1 MSCIKYNVSGLKPI
15 DQQDG
20 NKEKLEK
27 LDTLHDMWR
36 TGERGDDI
44 QNVLNDNEIFPRGA
58 ESYVRDEYGFNLTL
72 NQQFEPFFES
82 YIEEVQELPS
92 LCQSAKYGKVY
103 WTIQELMDDYF
114 TRDFETKVLN
124 NPMIRAIQIIVPT
137 GADKRTLFKIK
148 NDNDTD
154 IIVSTNPSQS
164 VNKST
169 VLNYVAN
176 CILRFFNSGSSI
188 NTNAL
193 VLFAIDANAG
203 SLPCIFQSISNN
215 VNTIGTALTI
225 CDSAGGGVDDSS
237 SVNKCG
243 VKAQDILFNKK
254 YQPLLFPFNIDDV
267 IISESNTE
275 RRAALNQIKS
285 THISRAYIIQSNVFT
300 RDKYILYYTENKLPF
315 SVQNKCS
322 IVFHVMDITTKKDFL
337 AAFELR
343 ASGKLIS
350 GTPVVVLRAL
360 IRYLYDQLNNNNNVE
375 INRDLEKI
383 ANSSASF
390 NIVPIIG
397 DMLKQRQ
404 SKVDIIKML
413 LDYKR
418 AGDHEQVN
426 SLNQVQTKTGSLY
439 NVLCTGDVLCS
450 VYSRTQKKNTCYS
463 HAGKLDLF
471 RVPPTGEINE
481 EAVARAKA
489 LAEAVRLSIEIEGKM
504 TLMKA
509 FQLGDLST
517 YKANLSTLR
526 QTTYEQQPITQLT
539 LLGLQHAIETYLPTD
554 ETTTA
559 ETTTAAPTADAPAFE
574 KYITY
579 INNEIIAQNNGT
591 NIDGQVQYSS
601 FGTEL
606 NETNYIDAS
615 EKLTKIQAELSDF
628 FIKFDIMRK
637 NSPFDASQNLLGPA
651 QDINTMDTGDATTS
665 PTTPT
670 SSRRSPTSSRS
681 SPTNISKAYRKAPF
695 FNIDLTTNV
704 NAMNELDFILKFN
717 SQNDRRRGNKV
728 MKANVEVNVKNF
740 QELMLTILEE
750 YQQNINVLPPKN
762 EELNNKIDL
771 VKIMIQSL
779 TMAIP
784 VVDNVGKD
792 DIIIYTKPSFDADEM
807 ESKEE
812 FTMSAFEDIMAL
824 LVIDSNDNDSN
835 DDNSIGINLDPDTD
849 SDEMDSDEDED
860 GTESDVNSNQEDAR
874 ENINEEN
881 NNTMDSDEEE
891 DEDGRE
897 SVVQNPNAIKSGK
910 DISEEQKTTVVSLR
924 RSPRLAKKQKTG
936 GVNCRINIL
945 LLPTQSMIFAGSDA
959 IMPFITSFI
968 SEQYPAYYLEFL
980 KDQKSSLPS
989 QAAIIV
995 QESINAFPQQSTQTQ
1010 SIDYFDFLNNLR
1022 VNVSDETI
1030 ENAYALLSSSFNNYV
1045 YEYLESLT
1053 DDLSNSCNT
1062 IMDAFKQLPKEVK
1075 LLIFITNL
1083 IHDQDDL
1090 LDKSIYFYGGIYGK
1104 DEDVFNNL
1112 MDLVEESPSSGS
1124 FSNISNTIYY
1134 IYEINNFRDI
1144 YCAVIQFFG
1153 IIKKYYINRNE
1164 NEEVLI
1170 TDYVKVADESD
1181 MLIDNVMNLVQY
1193 GGLARLDFLIG
1204 NFLVAPLK
1212 TIQTNTTQIV
1222 LQSTASNNSINTTN
1236 PAPASNNIINTT
1248 NTSSVSNTR
1257 KDKTRTRGGK
1267 RTRRVRKSKKRPTQ
1281 TKRKKNNKKRGS
1293 KKLKKRNLK
1302 KRTTRRKK

>member
-1 MSCIKYNVSGLKPI
+1 MSCIKYTVSGQKPI
-15 DQQDG
+15 AQQEG

-44 QNVLNDNEIFPRGA
+44 QQVLNDKIFPGGA
-58 ESYVRDEYGFNLTL
+58 QAYVRDEYGFNLTL
-72 NQQFEPFFES
+72 NQQFEPLFES
-82 YIEEVQELPS
+82 YIEEKQQLPS

-103 WTIQELMDDYF
+103 WTIQELMDDYLEKY
-114 TRDFETKVLN
+114 FETKILN

-137 GADKRTLFKIK
+137 GSDKRTLFNIK

-154 IIVSTNPSQS
+154 ITIPIPIPNSTNQLQNE
-164 VNKST
+164 NKST

-176 CILRFFNSGSSI
+176 CILRFFNNG
-188 NTNAL
+188 TNITTNNL

-203 SLPCIFQSISNN
+203 SLPCIFQSIRDN

-267 IISESNTE
+267 RISESNTE
-275 RRAALNQIKS
+275 RRTALNKIKS
-285 THISRAYIIQSNVFT
+285 DHKSRAYIIQSNVFT

-315 SVQNKCS
+315 SIQNKCS
-322 IVFHVMDITTKKDFL
+322 IVFHVMDITTQKDFS

-360 IRYLYDQLNNNNNVE
+360 IRYLYDQRANNNNIA
-375 INRDLEKI
+375 INEELKKI

-390 NIVPIIG
+390 NIVPIIR
-397 DMLKQRQ
+397 DMLNQRQ
-404 SKVDIIKML
+404 SKVDIINML

-450 VYSRTQKKNTCYS
+450 VYSRTQEKNTCYS

-471 RVPPTGEINE
+471 RFPGEQRDQGEVDQAIAVAEAQRLYIEIN
-481 EAVARAKA
+481 
-489 LAEAVRLSIEIEGKM
+489 GKM
-504 TLMKA
+504 TLMRSIG
-509 FQLGDLST
+509 LGDLST
-517 YKANLSTLR
+517 YEANLSTLI

-539 LLGLQHAIETYLPTD
+539 LLGLQHAIKTYLP
-554 ETTTA
+554 
-559 ETTTAAPTADAPAFE
+559 AFQ

-579 INNEIIAQNNGT
+579 IDEIIAPNNDMDGNEMESDDKYLNLEEPT
-591 NIDGQVQYSS
+591 N
-601 FGTEL
+601 
-606 NETNYIDAS
+606 NNYIDAS
-615 EKLTKIQAELSDF
+615 EKLTKIQSELSDF
-628 FIKFDIMRK
+628 FIKLDIMRK
-637 NSPFDASQNLLGPA
+637 NSPFNVSQNLLGPA
-651 QDINTMDTGDATTS
+651 QDTNTTTS

-670 SSRRSPTSSRS
+670 STSSRS
-681 SPTNISKAYRKAPF
+681 SPTSISKAYRKAPF

-704 NAMNELDFILKFN
+704 NAMNELDLILKFN
-717 SQNDRRRGNKV
+717 SQNERRRGNKV

-750 YQQNINVLPPKN
+750 YEQNINVLPPQN
-762 EELNNKIDL
+762 EELNKKIEL

-784 VVDNVGKD
+784 VVDKVGKD
-792 DIIIYTKPSFDADEM
+792 DIIIYTKQSFNADEM
-807 ESKEE
+807 ESDDEDGPNNKSKEE

-824 LVIDSNDNDSN
+824 LVIDSNDDE
-835 DDNSIGINLDPDTD
+835 SIGINLDSDTD
-849 SDEMDSDEDED
+849 SDAMDSDEEED
-860 GTESDVNSNQEDAR
+860 GTESDVNSNQNNNNPNEMNSDDEEDAV

-881 NNTMDSDEEE
+881 NNTMDSDE
-891 DEDGRE
+891 DEDGTE
-897 SVVQNPNAIKSGK
+897 SVGQNPNAIKSGK

-945 LLPTQSMIFAGSDA
+945 LLPTQGMIFAGSDA

-980 KDQKSSLPS
+980 KAQKSILLSQLQS

-995 QESINAFPQQSTQTQ
+995 QDSINAFPQQSTQTQ

-1022 VNVSDETI
+1022 FNIRVNVSDEAI
-1030 ENAYALLSSSFNNYV
+1030 ENAYALLSCSFNNYV

-1053 DDLSNSCNT
+1053 DDLNNSCNT

-1083 IHDQDDL
+1083 IHDKN
-1090 LDKSIYFYGGIYGK
+1090 DKSIYFYGGIYGK

-1170 TDYVKVADESD
+1170 TDYVKVADESR
-1181 MLIDNVMNLVQY
+1181 MLINNVMNLVQY

-1222 LQSTASNNSINTTN
+1222 LQSTAPNNGINATN
-1236 PAPASNNIINTT
+1236 TAPAPNRVKRSR
-1248 NTSSVSNTR
+1248 S
-1257 KDKTRTRGGK
+1257 GGK
-1267 RTRRVRKSKKRPTQ
+1267 RTRRIRKSKKRPTQ
-1281 TKRKKNNKKRGS
+1281 TKRKKHNKKSAS
-1293 KKLKKRNLK
+1293 KKLKKKNQK

>member
-1 MSCIKYNVSGLKPI
+1 MSCIKYTVSGEKSS
-15 DQQDG
+15 DKA
-20 NKEKLEK
+20 NEKLEK

-44 QNVLNDNEIFPRGA
+44 QNVLNDNDIDIFPRGA
-58 ESYVRDEYGFNLTL
+58 QAYVREEYGFNLTL
-72 NQQFEPFFES
+72 NQQFEPLFES
-82 YIEEVQELPS
+82 YIEEKQNLPS

-103 WTIQELMDDYF
+103 WTIQELMDDYLEKY
-114 TRDFETKVLN
+114 FETKILN

-137 GADKRTLFKIK
+137 GADKRTLFNIK

-154 IIVSTNPSQS
+154 ITIPIPIPNSTNQLQNE
-164 VNKST
+164 NKST

-176 CILRFFNSGSSI
+176 CILKFFNHGTII
-188 NTNAL
+188 NTNDL

-203 SLPCIFQSISNN
+203 SLPCIFQSIRDN

-254 YQPLLFPFNIDDV
+254 YQPLLFPFNIDD
-267 IISESNTE
+267 IDDIRSESNNPRLT
-275 RRAALNQIKS
+275 ALKKIQSK
-285 THISRAYIIQSNVFT
+285 HKSRAYIIQSNVFT
-300 RDKYILYYTENKLPF
+300 RDKYILYYTENNLPF

-322 IVFHVMDITTKKDFL
+322 IVFHVMDITTQKDFS

-360 IRYLYDQLNNNNNVE
+360 IRYLYDQRANNNNIA
-375 INRDLEKI
+375 INEELKKI

-390 NIVPIIG
+390 NIVPIISN
-397 DMLKQRQ
+397 MLSDGQ
-404 SKVDIIKML
+404 SKVDIINML

-471 RVPPTGEINE
+471 RVPRTGDRNDA
-481 EAVARAKA
+481 AVAQAKEV
-489 LAEAVRLSIEIEGKM
+489 AEAERLRIEIEGKK
-504 TLMKA
+504 TLMEA

-517 YKANLSTLR
+517 YEANLSTLI

-539 LLGLQHAIETYLPTD
+539 LLGLQHAIKTYLP
-554 ETTTA
+554 
-559 ETTTAAPTADAPAFE
+559 AFQ

-579 INNEIIAQNNGT
+579 INEIIAQDNGMD
-591 NIDGQVQYSS
+591 IDGQVQYSS
-601 FGTEL
+601 FGTEVDD
-606 NETNYIDAS
+606 TNYIDAS
-615 EKLTKIQAELSDF
+615 EKLTKIQSELSDF
-628 FIKFDIMRK
+628 FIKLDIMRK

-651 QDINTMDTGDATTS
+651 QDTNNTTS
-665 PTTPT
+665 PTTPTST

-681 SPTNISKAYRKAPF
+681 SPTSISKAYRKAPF

-704 NAMNELDFILKFN
+704 NAMNELDLILKFN

-750 YQQNINVLPPKN
+750 YQQNINVLPPKD

-784 VVDNVGKD
+784 VVDNVDKY
-792 DIIIYTKPSFDADEM
+792 DIIIYTKQSFDEDEM
-807 ESKEE
+807 ESDDEDAPIKNSKAE

-824 LVIDSNDNDSN
+824 LDIDSNDDE
-835 DDNSIGINLDPDTD
+835 SIGINID
-849 SDEMDSDEDED
+849 SDTDSDEDED
-860 GTESDVNSNQEDAR
+860 DIE
-874 ENINEEN
+874 
-881 NNTMDSDEEE
+881 
-891 DEDGRE
+891 
-897 SVVQNPNAIKSGK
+897 SGK
-910 DISEEQKTTVVSLR
+910 NSYDKQKNTVELR
-924 RSPRLAKKQKTG
+924 RSTRLAQQENKDNPNKKMRISG
-936 GVNCRINIL
+936 GANCITF
-945 LLPTQSMIFAGSDA
+945 LPTQSMIFAGSDA

-968 SEQYPAYYLEFL
+968 SQKYPNYYLQFL
-980 KDQKSSLPS
+980 TAQQSILLSQAQS
-989 QAAIIV
+989 QAAAIV
-995 QESINAFPQQSTQTQ
+995 QDSINAFPQAQSTQTQ
-1010 SIDYFDFLNNLR
+1010 TIDYFNFLKTLTLSINL
-1022 VNVSDETI
+1022 SEKEAI

-1053 DDLSNSCNT
+1053 EDINNPCNT
-1062 IMDAFKQLPKEVK
+1062 IMDAFQQLPKEVK

-1083 IHDQDDL
+1083 LHDQDNIF
-1090 LDKSIYFYGGIYGK
+1090 DKSIYFYGGIYGNDK
-1104 DEDVFNNL
+1104 DVFNNL
-1112 MDLVEESPSSGS
+1112 MDLAEDVTSSGS
-1124 FSNISNTIYY
+1124 LSNIANTIFY
-1134 IYEINNFRDI
+1134 IYEINNFHNV

-1164 NEEVLI
+1164 SEEVLI
-1170 TDYVKVADESD
+1170 TDYVKVSNESD
-1181 MLIDNVMNLVQY
+1181 GLINSIMNTYQNQE
-1193 GGLARLDFLIG
+1193 LARLDFLIG
-1204 NFLVAPLK
+1204 NFLVAPL
-1212 TIQTNTTQIV
+1212 NS
-1222 LQSTASNNSINTTN
+1222 LQYNRPPNVQSLPNS
-1236 PAPASNNIINTT
+1236 
-1248 NTSSVSNTR
+1248 R
-1257 KDKTRTRGGK
+1257 KQGLRGGK
-1267 RTRRVRKSKKRPTQ
+1267 RTRRIRKSKKRPTQ
-1281 TKRKKNNKKRGS
+1281 TKRKKHNKKRGS

-1302 KRTTRRKK
+1302 KRTTTQKKIKTKYNYDDKLIGQYRNNGR

>member
-1 MSCIKYNVSGLKPI
+1 MSCIKYNVSGQKPI
-15 DQQDG
+15 DEQDG
-20 NKEKLEK
+20 NNEKLEK

-44 QNVLNDNEIFPRGA
+44 QDVLNDNDIFPGGA
-58 ESYVRDEYGFNLTL
+58 PAYVKDQYGFNLTL
-72 NQQFEPFFES
+72 NQQFEPLFES
-82 YIEEVQELPS
+82 YIEERGDLPLPS
-92 LCQSAKYGKVY
+92 LCESAKYGKVY

-114 TRDFETKVLN
+114 TKDFERTVLT

-137 GADKRTLFKIK
+137 GSDKRKLFQLR
-148 NDNDTD
+148 NDNGSP
-154 IIVSTNPSQS
+154 IVVSNE
-164 VNKST
+164 NKST

-176 CILRFFNSGSSI
+176 CILRFFNSGNVI
-188 NTNAL
+188 NTNDL

-203 SLPCIFQSISNN
+203 SLPCIFQSIRNN

-267 IISESNTE
+267 IAYESNAQRLT
-275 RRAALNQIKS
+275 ALNTINTK
-285 THISRAYIIQSNVFT
+285 HKNRAYIIQSNVFT
-300 RDKYILYYTENKLPF
+300 REKYILYYTENKLPF

-322 IVFHVMDITTKKDFL
+322 IVFHVMEITTKEDFS
-337 AAFELR
+337 APFELR

-360 IRYLYDQLNNNNNVE
+360 IRYLYDQRNNNNNIAINVE
-375 INRDLEKI
+375 LKKI

-390 NIVPIIG
+390 NIVPIIR
-397 DMLKQRQ
+397 DMLMQGQ
-404 SKVDIIKML
+404 LKVDIIKML

-418 AGDHEQVN
+418 AGDNEQVN

-450 VYSRTQKKNTCYS
+450 VYSRTQTKNTCYS

-471 RVPPTGEINE
+471 RFQTGARDEEAAAQAREVAEAIRLRIEINQ
-481 EAVARAKA
+481 
-489 LAEAVRLSIEIEGKM
+489 KM
-504 TLMKA
+504 TLMEGI
-509 FQLGDLST
+509 QMGDLST
-517 YKANLSTLR
+517 YENNLTTLIK
-526 QTTYEQQPITQLT
+526 TTYEQQPITQLT
-539 LLGLQHAIETYLPTD
+539 LLGLQHAIKTYLP
-554 ETTTA
+554 
-559 ETTTAAPTADAPAFE
+559 AFE
-574 KYITY
+574 QYIAY
-579 INNEIIAQNNGT
+579 INEIIASDDEMING
-591 NIDGQVQYSS
+591 DGEKFNSIS
-601 FGTEL
+601 DEI
-606 NETNYIDAS
+606 NDDNYIDAS
-615 EKLTKIQAELSDF
+615 KKLTKIQIELSDF
-628 FIKFDIMRK
+628 FIKLDIMHK
-637 NSPFDASQNLLGPA
+637 NSPFNASQNLLGPA
-651 QDINTMDTGDATTS
+651 QDINAMDTGDAPSS
-665 PTTPT
+665 PTTAT
-670 SSRRSPTSSRS
+670 SSISSPTSSRS
-681 SPTNISKAYRKAPF
+681 SPTSSRSSPTSSRSSPTSISKAYRKAPF

-704 NAMNELDFILKFN
+704 NAMNELDLILKFN
-717 SQNDRRRGNKV
+717 SQNERRRGNKV

-762 EELNNKIDL
+762 EDLNNKIEL
-771 VKIMIQSL
+771 VKNMIQSL

-792 DIIIYTKPSFDADEM
+792 DIIIYTKQSFDADADGPNNK
-807 ESKEE
+807 SKEE

-824 LVIDSNDNDSN
+824 LVIDSNDNDDESL
-835 DDNSIGINLDPDTD
+835 DINLDPDTD
-849 SDEMDSDEDED
+849 SDEMDSDE
-860 GTESDVNSNQEDAR
+860 
-874 ENINEEN
+874 
-881 NNTMDSDEEE
+881 EE

-897 SVVQNPNAIKSGK
+897 SVVQNPNEMNSDEEDAGENINDENSNTMDSDGMDSDEDGRESDVQNPNAIKSGK

-924 RSPRLAKKQKTG
+924 RSPRLAKKQKVG

-980 KDQKSSLPS
+980 EKQKSSLPLQS
-989 QAAIIV
+989 QAANIV
-995 QESINAFPQQSTQTQ
+995 QDSINAFPQQSTQPQ
-1010 SIDYFDFLNNLR
+1010 SINYFDFLDKLR
-1022 VNVSDETI
+1022 FNIGVDIRVKVSDEAI

-1083 IHDQDDL
+1083 IHDQDDP

-1124 FSNISNTIYY
+1124 FSNISNTIFY

-1170 TDYVKVADESD
+1170 TDYVKVADESQ
-1181 MLIDNVMNLVQY
+1181 MLIDHVMNLVQY

-1222 LQSTASNNSINTTN
+1222 LQSTAPNNSNTATNTN
-1236 PAPASNNIINTT
+1236 P
-1248 NTSSVSNTR
+1248 R
-1257 KDKTRTRGGK
+1257 KQGRRGGK
-1267 RTRRVRKSKKRPTQ
+1267 RTRRIRKSKKRPTH
-1281 TKRKKNNKKRGS
+1281 TKRKKHNKKRGY
-1293 KKLKKRNLK
+1293 KKLKKRNQK